1 LGFAIAKLKLHQKRI
16 FLLAAAS
23 HMKTP
28 LESLRLYFR
37 GRAFQGAITE
47 EREWALKKRGGE
59 ESILEGLKAYD
70 SGVG

>member
-1 LGFAIAKLKLHQKRI
+1 
-16 FLLAAAS
+16 
-23 HMKTP
+23 MKTP